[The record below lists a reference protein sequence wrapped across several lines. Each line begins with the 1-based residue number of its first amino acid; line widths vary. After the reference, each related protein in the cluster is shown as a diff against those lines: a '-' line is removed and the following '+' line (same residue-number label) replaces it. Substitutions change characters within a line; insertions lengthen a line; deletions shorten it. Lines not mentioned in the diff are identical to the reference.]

1 MSVRPRFPHRTRIAS
16 ALGALVL
23 LASTPARAEF
33 PSLEKAIEMAR
44 SRALVVGDAR
54 GELGAAN
61 AQMAGARQSILG
73 NPSSDI
79 QIDRGVSES
88 TNLQILSYTY
98 FPLDI
103 GGQRGKRIDEA
114 ERLIEW
120 RKHGVED
127 ARAIATS
134 EVVAVYGEVVVGAH
148 RIIEAA
154 TAEQTARDEAKYFA
168 GRFEAK
174 DTTVYEKSLAD
185 AEVTRWVQTGAEA
198 RLRLTSSRAK
208 LAQLVGAPTVE
219 APVSIDEKP
228 PALKRPWDEPR
239 IAATIERSPLMV
251 RLRAEKRY
259 WEASV
264 ERYERE
270 RFPPFSLEL
279 ILGRGSLGEARVGG
293 GAVITFPV
301 TRRFQGEIAR
311 ADVGREVAAT
321 RAEAYKSWIEARLRA
336 SVDSLETVQKT
347 LDEVEKNG
355 LPALER
361 VVGASVEAFKAGKV
375 DINRPL
381 LARRDLAIARARRL
395 DLIEAGWRAYADLV
409 LFSGELP

>member
-1 MSVRPRFPHRTRIAS
+1 M
-16 ALGALVL
+16 
-23 LASTPARAEF
+23 
-33 PSLEKAIEMAR
+33 
-44 SRALVVGDAR
+44 
-54 GELGAAN
+54 
-61 AQMAGARQSILG
+61 
-73 NPSSDI
+73 
-79 QIDRGVSES
+79 
-88 TNLQILSYTY
+88 
-98 FPLDI
+98 
-103 GGQRGKRIDEA
+103 
-114 ERLIEW
+114 
-120 RKHGVED
+120 
-127 ARAIATS
+127 
-134 EVVAVYGEVVVGAH
+134 
-148 RIIEAA
+148 
-154 TAEQTARDEAKYFA
+154 
-168 GRFEAK
+168 
-174 DTTVYEKSLAD
+174 
-185 AEVTRWVQTGAEA
+185 QTGAEA

-208 LAQLVGAPTVE
+208 LAQLVGVPNVDTPA
-219 APVSIDEKP
+219 SIDEKP

-264 ERYERE
+264 SRYERE

-301 TRRFQGEIAR
+301 TRRYQGEIAR

-321 RAEAYKSWIEARLRA
+321 RAETYKSWIEARLRA

-347 LDEVEKNG
+347 LEEVEKNG

-409 LFSGELP
+409 LFAGELP